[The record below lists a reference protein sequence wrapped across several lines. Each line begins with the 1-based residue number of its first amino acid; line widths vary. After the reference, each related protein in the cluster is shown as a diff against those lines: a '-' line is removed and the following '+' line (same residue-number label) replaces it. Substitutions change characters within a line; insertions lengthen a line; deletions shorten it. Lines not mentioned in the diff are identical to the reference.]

1 MKILTAAT
9 LAAGALIATAR
20 VMSYTLRDYVLER
33 QSSAWDEGYIASRRD
48 AAEND
53 VLPAGES
60 AEIDNPYFEALNR
73 LRR

>member
-1 MKILTAAT
+1 MKILTATA
-9 LAAGALIATAR
+9 LAVGALIATTR
-20 VMSYTLRDYVLER
+20 VACYALRDHVLEK

-60 AEIDNPYFEALNR
+60 AETDNPYFEALNR